1 MEKNNKNTL
10 LLAVA
15 FVMLSATAQAES
27 QRTAEYDAC
36 MDSVDYGALKNSQW
50 AACAEEELARQDV
63 SLNAEYKTL
72 RASLSM
78 EQKDDLL
85 QGQRAW
91 LKYRDSWCRFTEQG
105 NSAPGGIV
113 NYGFCMLDL
122 TDKQI
127 ELIKAEQL

>member
-1 MEKNNKNTL
+1 
-10 LLAVA
+10 
-15 FVMLSATAQAES
+15 
-27 QRTAEYDAC
+27 
-36 MDSVDYGALKNSQW
+36 
-50 AACAEEELARQDV
+50 
-63 SLNAEYKTL
+63 
-72 RASLSM
+72 M
-78 EQKDDLL
+78 EQKDALL